1 MKKLFLIIFL
11 LSNFL
16 SSKAQQP
23 IINTSTDVYLQLKKL
38 KVLGSVLYIAAH
50 PDDENN
56 TLLPYLAKEKMYR
69 TAYLSLTRGDGGQ
82 NLIGS
87 EQGVDLGLIRTQELL
102 AARKIDGAEQ
112 YFSRAYEFGF
122 SKTSNETLHIWD
134 SVKVLSDVVWMIR
147 KFQPDVIIT
156 RFPPDSRAGHGHHAA
171 SAILANEAFSIA
183 ADSTKFPEQF
193 KFGVKPFKAKRIV
206 WNTYNFG
213 SFNTTAEN
221 QLKIDIGG
229 YNSLLGK
236 SYGEI
241 GAEARSMHKSQGEGR
256 PRRRGPLFEY
266 FSHTAG
272 DTAKTDLFDGI
283 DISWKKIPNGS
294 KIEGVINLI
303 ISRYNFEKPEAS
315 IPSLVQLYKGIQA
328 MQPSNWRD
336 KKLQEVQA
344 IIEACSGLFIEATT
358 SQEYVVQ
365 GDSLKTSFF
374 INNRKGVNASLK
386 RIEMEGMDSVF
397 TKALLPN
404 ENVSFTKNFYVPQD
418 KPLTQPYWL
427 QEPQEK
433 GMFVVKN
440 QTLIGNADSKPAYE
454 LNFIV
459 NIEGVNFIIPKS
471 IQYKYVDPVKGE
483 LYQPLQVFPIAT
495 VEVDDEEKMLLHN
508 RPILDGKVK
517 IVSYKKSLKL
527 LFDRN
532 AEKLKSKLYFDKG
545 TLDFTSQ
552 NSFKENIYANISGTE
567 NVYKIEPI
575 NAEDSSV
582 CNKTLHQI
590 KYDHIPTITY
600 FTNAKINTHKLDV
613 KTVGNKIGYIVGAGD
628 KVPEALQQ
636 LGYEVDILTEKDFTE
651 NNIKQYQA
659 IITGIR
665 SYNLLEWLTT
675 KNNVMNDYINNGGNL
690 IVQYLRSPL
699 VNGKKIQVG
708 PYNFSVN
715 AQSRVT
721 EEDAVVN
728 FSLPNHSALNFPNKI
743 TTQDF
748 DGWIQEKSTYQAE
761 NLDVNFESPLTMN
774 DKNDKPSN
782 GSLAIAKYGKGNIA
796 YVSLAM
802 FRQLP
807 AGVAGAYRLM
817 ANLIALPQNK
827 N

>member
-1 MKKLFLIIFL
+1 MKQALLILFSIITVGTT
-11 LSNFL
+11 
-16 SSKAQQP
+16 KAQLP
-23 IINTSTDVYLQLKKL
+23 IISTTTDIYLQLKKL

-56 TLLPYLAKEKMYR
+56 ALLPYLAKEKMYR

-112 YFSRAYEFGF
+112 YFSRAYEFGY
-122 SKTSNETLHIWD
+122 SKTSDETLKIWNKE
-134 SVKVLSDVVWMIR
+134 KVLSDIVWMIR
-147 KFQPDVIIT
+147 KFQPDLIIT
-156 RFPPDSRAGHGHHAA
+156 RFPPDARAGHGHHAA
-171 SAILANEAFSIA
+171 SAILANEAFFAA
-183 ADSTKFPEQF
+183 ADSTKFVEQF
-193 KFGVKPFKAKRIV
+193 KYGVKSHQAKRIV

-213 SFNTTAEN
+213 GNNTTN
-221 QLKIDIGG
+221 DSQLKIDIGG
-229 YNSLLGK
+229 YNSWLGK

-241 GAEARSMHKSQGEGR
+241 GAEARTMHKSQGEGR
-256 PRRRGPLFEY
+256 PRRRGQLLEY

-272 DTAKTDLFDGI
+272 DTAKTDLMDGI
-283 DISWKKIPNGS
+283 DISWKKIANGS
-294 KIEGVINLI
+294 KIEGVIDLI
-303 ISRYNFEKPEAS
+303 ISKYSFEKPEAS
-315 IPSLVQLYKGIQA
+315 IPSLVQLYKALQSV
-328 MQPSNWRD
+328 QPSNWRD

-358 SQEYVVQ
+358 NQEYVVQ
-365 GDSLKTSFF
+365 GDSLKANFF

-386 RIEMEGMDSVF
+386 KIQMEGLDSVF
-397 TKALLPN
+397 SKTLLPN
-404 ENVSFTKNFYVPQD
+404 ENISFVKSFYIPQD

-440 QTLIGNADSKPAYE
+440 QQLIGNADSKPAYE
-454 LNFIV
+454 LNFTV
-459 NIEGVNFIIPKS
+459 NIEGQSFIIPKS

-495 VEVDDEEKMLLHN
+495 VEVDDEEKMFFN
-508 RPILDGKVK
+508 SPIVGGKVK
-517 IVSYKKSLKL
+517 IVSYKKPLKL
-527 LFDRN
+527 LFDSN

-545 TLDFTSQ
+545 ALDFINQ
-552 NSFKENIYANISGTE
+552 NSVQENIYANISGIE

-575 NAEDSSV
+575 SGEDSTV

-613 KTVGNKIGYIVGAGD
+613 KTVGNKIAYIVGAGD

-636 LGYEVDILTEKDFTE
+636 LGYSIDILNEKDVTA
-651 NNIKQYQA
+651 NNLAQYQA

-665 SYNLLEWLTT
+665 AYNLNEWLTS
-675 KNNVMNDYINNGGNL
+675 KNEVMNEYVKNGGNL
-690 IVQYLRSPL
+690 IVQYLRNNL

-708 PYNFSVN
+708 PYPFTVN

-728 FSLPNHSALNFPNKI
+728 FALPNHSVLNFPNKI
-743 TTQDF
+743 TAQDF
-748 DGWIQEKSTYQAE
+748 DGWIQERSTYQAE
-761 NLDVNFESPLTMN
+761 NLDTNFETPLTMN

-782 GSLAIAKYGKGNIA
+782 GSLVIAKYGKGNVA

-827 N
+827 

>member
-1 MKKLFLIIFL
+1 
-11 LSNFL
+11 
-16 SSKAQQP
+16 
-23 IINTSTDVYLQLKKL
+23 
-38 KVLGSVLYIAAH
+38 
-50 PDDENN
+50 
-56 TLLPYLAKEKMYR
+56 LAKEKMYR

-134 SVKVLSDVVWMIR
+134 SVKVLSDIVWMIR

-156 RFPPDSRAGHGHHAA
+156 RFPPDARAGHGHHAA
-171 SAILANEAFSIA
+171 SAILANEAYAIA
-183 ADSTKFPEQF
+183 ADITKFPEQF
-193 KFGVKPFKAKRIV
+193 NYGVKPFKAKRIV

-213 SFNTTAEN
+213 SNNTTSES

-229 YNSLLGK
+229 YNSWLGK

-241 GAEARSMHKSQGEGR
+241 GAEARTMHKSQGEGR

-272 DTAKTDLFDGI
+272 DTAKTDLMDGI
-283 DISWKKIPNGS
+283 DISWKKIPNGN
-294 KIEGVINLI
+294 KIEGVIDLI

-315 IPSLVQLYKGIQA
+315 IPSLVQLYKAIQA
-328 MQPSNWRD
+328 IQPSNWRN
-336 KKLQEVQA
+336 KKLQEVQN
-344 IIEACSGLFIEATT
+344 IIEACSGLFAEAFT

-365 GDSLKTSFF
+365 GDSLKASFF

-386 RIEMEGMDSVF
+386 KIEMEGMDSVF
-397 TKALLPN
+397 SKPLLPN
-404 ENVSFTKNFYVPQD
+404 ENLSFNKSFYVPQD

-440 QTLIGNADSKPAYE
+440 QALIGNADSKPAYE
-454 LNFIV
+454 LNFTV

-495 VEVDDEEKMLLHN
+495 VEVDNEEKVDIVGNENNDALITVKIYKLN
-508 RPILDGKVK
+508 KKLEPYLQYGDGKTLLENSIIDFNNSTSK
-517 IVSYKKSLKL
+517 IIKFKSH
-527 LFDRN
+527 N
-532 AEKLKSKLYFDKG
+532 
-545 TLDFTSQ
+545 
-552 NSFKENIYANISGTE
+552 KE
-567 NVYKIEPI
+567 
-575 NAEDSSV
+575 SV
-582 CNKTLHQI
+582 NYGVGCIDHDTTAKEYNKTLHQI

-600 FTNAKINTHKLDV
+600 FTTAKINTHKLDV
-613 KTVGNKIGYIVGAGD
+613 KTVGNKVAYIVGAGD

-636 LGYEVDILTEKDFTE
+636 LGYSVDVLNEKDVTA
-651 NNIKQYQA
+651 NNLSQYQA

-721 EEDAVVN
+721 EEDATVN
-728 FSLPNHSALNFPNKI
+728 FTLPNHSALNFPNKI
-743 TTQDF
+743 TAQDF
-748 DGWIQEKSTYQAE
+748 DGWIQERSTYQAE
-761 NLDVNFESPLTMN
+761 GLDSHFETPLTMN

-827 N
+827 